1 MSRYRAESANTSRGV
16 LIIFRRLSQPRM
28 PTSISIRHTRPLDSM
43 AVDTA
48 VFMLPYSFAPKSW
61 DTSTEQ
67 PILQPNAKARKIRVI
82 S

>member
-1 MSRYRAESANTSRGV
+1 
-16 LIIFRRLSQPRM
+16 M
-28 PTSISIRHTRPLDSM
+28 PTSISSRQTTPLDSA

-48 VFMLPYSFAPKSW
+48 VFTSPYSRAPNNW

-67 PILQPNAKARKIRVI
+67 PMLQPKAKAMKINVI